1 MTDTTAGVLIA
12 LVALTAL
19 LALVL
24 AGVALRT
31 QRSPRDPGKPLP
43 TDVEGLRGV
52 VASLRDDVSGVL
64 RRPGLVRYDAFG
76 DMGGRLSWSLAL
88 LDGRGDGVVLTS
100 IHGRSDARSYAK
112 TVKGWVGE
120 QQLSDEEAEA
130 VKQARSAVSD

>member
-1 MTDTTAGVLIA
+1 MTDTTVGVLLA
-12 LVALTAL
+12 LVALVAL

-24 AGVALRT
+24 AGAAYRAS
-31 QRSPRDPGKPLP
+31 RSRRDPGTPLP
-43 TDVEGLRGV
+43 DDVVGLREVVEGLRG
-52 VASLRDDVSGVL
+52 DVSAVL

-88 LDGRGDGVVLTS
+88 LDRRGDGVMITS

-120 QQLSDEEAEA
+120 QQLSDEEVEA
-130 VKQARSAVSD
+130 VKQSRSSVTD